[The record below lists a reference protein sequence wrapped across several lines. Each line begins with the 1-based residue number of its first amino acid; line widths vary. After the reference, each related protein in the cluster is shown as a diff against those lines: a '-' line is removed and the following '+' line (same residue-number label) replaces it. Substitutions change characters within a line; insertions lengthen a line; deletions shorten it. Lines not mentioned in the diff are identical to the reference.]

1 MTRTFSKIFGLGG
14 MRIGWAYAPPAV
26 IDVLNRVRAPFNVS
40 IAAQAAAIAALA
52 EPGWVEKGRAH
63 NAEYRPKLAAGL
75 QAAGIKVWPS
85 EGNFVL
91 ADFAV
96 PERAKAADEFLRAR
110 GVIARPVGGYGLPQ
124 CLRITVGTAEE
135 VGIVIDTLSAF
146 MRSLMPEPLFK
157 RLALIGIGLIGSSVA
172 RIARERGDLAGEI
185 VVNARTAKTLDRVR
199 ELGFADRV
207 EADAARAVEG
217 ADCVMLCAPV
227 GAFAD
232 IAAAIAPHLAAGAIL
247 TDVGSTKQSVI
258 RDVGPLVPAGV
269 HFVPAHPVA
278 GTEYSGPDSG
288 FTTLFEGRWAL
299 LTPPP
304 GADEAAV
311 AKIEELWRRCG
322 SMVQRMEP
330 GHHDRVLA
338 IVSHLPHLIAFTI
351 CGTADDLADESRQE
365 VVRFAASGFRD
376 FTRIAA
382 SDPVMW
388 RDIFLNNREALLE
401 MLARFME
408 DAQAMSRA
416 VRWGDAAYIEDKV
429 ERGRKIRRS
438 LIEVKQA

>member
-1 MTRTFSKIFGLGG
+1 M
-14 MRIGWAYAPPAV
+14 
-26 IDVLNRVRAPFNVS
+26 N
-40 IAAQAAAIAALA
+40 
-52 EPGWVEKGRAH
+52 
-63 NAEYRPKLAAGL
+63 
-75 QAAGIKVWPS
+75 
-85 EGNFVL
+85 
-91 ADFAV
+91 
-96 PERAKAADEFLRAR
+96 
-110 GVIARPVGGYGLPQ
+110 
-124 CLRITVGTAEE
+124 GT
-135 VGIVIDTLSAF
+135 
-146 MRSLMPEPLFK
+146 EPLFR

-172 RIARERGDLAGEI
+172 RIARERGDLAGEV

-199 ELGFADRV
+199 ELGIADRV
-207 EADAARAVEG
+207 EADPARAVEG

-227 GAFAD
+227 GAFATL
-232 IAAAIAPHLAAGAIL
+232 ATAIAPHLAPGAIL

-278 GTEYSGPDSG
+278 GTEYSGPDAG

-299 LTPPP
+299 VTPLP
-304 GADEAAV
+304 GTDEAAV
-311 AKIEELWRRCG
+311 RKVEELWRRCG

-330 GHHDRVLA
+330 AHHDRVLA
-338 IVSHLPHLIAFTI
+338 IVSHLPHLLAFTI

-365 VVRFAASGFRD
+365 VIQFAASGFRD

-401 MLARFME
+401 MLARFTE
-408 DAQAMSRA
+408 DAQAMARA